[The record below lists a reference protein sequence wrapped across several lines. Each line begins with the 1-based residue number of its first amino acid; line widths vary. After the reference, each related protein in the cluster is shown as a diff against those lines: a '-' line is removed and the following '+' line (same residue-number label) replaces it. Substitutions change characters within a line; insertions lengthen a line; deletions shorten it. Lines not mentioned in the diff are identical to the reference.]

1 MQIHRNDLLTRRIR
15 RVLQVFANGPRSYNH
30 SGVPNIV
37 WNEEIMPKYLYP
49 DEDLLA
55 AREEREIPAEEER
68 VRQEEQR
75 VFKNLRGTKAA
86 EKRKADA
93 ARVKKMQKMAEKKM
107 EEKKR
112 KEEEEKE
119 RKRREEE
126 EEGGG

>member
-1 MQIHRNDLLTRRIR
+1 MTHEMEVHQNDLLTRRTR
-15 RVLQVFANGPRSYNH
+15 RVLRVFANGPRSYNH

-55 AREEREIPAEEER
+55 VRQERDIAAEEER
-68 VRQEEQR
+68 VRQEEHQ

-93 ARVKKMQKMAEKKM
+93 ARVQKIQKMPEKKM

-112 KEEEEKE
+112 
-119 RKRREEE
+119 
-126 EEGGG
+126 

>member
-55 AREEREIPAEEER
+55 AREERDIPAEEER

-75 VFKNLRGTKAA
+75 VFENSRGAQ
-86 EKRKADA
+86 ADA

-112 KEEEEKE
+112 KE
-119 RKRREEE
+119 
-126 EEGGG
+126 